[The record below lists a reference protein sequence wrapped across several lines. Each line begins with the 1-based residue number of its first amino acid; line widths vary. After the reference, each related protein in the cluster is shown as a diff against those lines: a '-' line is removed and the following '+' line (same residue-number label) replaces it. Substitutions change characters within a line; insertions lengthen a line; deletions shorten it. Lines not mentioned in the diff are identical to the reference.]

1 MGVVSFGIILLLM
14 VSTLKTDEN
23 GKEEKYPKG
32 TYLLKELK
40 NIYTYDN
47 SIYIFNMERID
58 PYIFRDYVYRY
69 EIIAGFSR
77 EVALRKAFEKYK
89 KDFF

>member
-1 MGVVSFGIILLLM
+1 MGVVSFSLILLM
-14 VSTLKTDEN
+14 MIYTLKTNER
-23 GKEEKYPKG
+23 EEKYPKG
-32 TYLLKELK
+32 TSLLKELK
-40 NIYTYDN
+40 KIYTYDN

-69 EIIAGFSR
+69 EIIAGFNR